1 MSVLAKDRS
10 LSKLEFYMNARK
22 LQLQMLHLMARDFGI
37 KPKAREPNFYT
48 NSMEESDKETLQA
61 ILLHYHIE
69 KIVEDY
75 PKWMIQVFRK
85 RVISH
90 LQYMMDNITQ
100 AYTIWATNVSEAN
113 DRRLSQDHAI
123 AACEMLKQDMELMVD
138 VLPIRADKLLR
149 YIDSTNRELALL
161 KGWRKSDNKKNKTLK

>member
-48 NSMEESDKETLQA
+48 SHMEESDRETLQA
-61 ILLHYHIE
+61 ILLRYRIE

-75 PKWMIQVFRK
+75 PEWMIQMFRK
-85 RVISH
+85 RVIGH
-90 LQYMMDNITQ
+90 LQYMMDSITQ
-100 AYTIWATNVSEAN
+100 AYTIWATNISEAN

-123 AACEMLKQDMELMVD
+123 SACEMLKQDMELLVD
-138 VLPIRADKLLR
+138 ILPIKADKLIR
-149 YIDSTNRELALL
+149 YIDSINREIALL
-161 KGWRKSDNKKNKTLK
+161 KGWRKSDNKRNKTLK